1 MSSEELNEPAPP
13 SGTESR
19 IVRVALRNLFLDP
32 NNYRFIDH
40 ADYVKVEEADLANA
54 DVQRRTTGFILG
66 RNQENVRDLI
76 DSIKQNGWLPVD
88 QIQVRRLESGK
99 YVVVEGNRRIA
110 TLKHLQA
117 KYENESADI
126 GSLDPALF
134 SSISVVNYN
143 EPSPEHHL
151 VLMGLKH
158 ISGNKKWPA
167 LNQAQLLRT
176 LFQEYKLD
184 IDEICKRLGIY
195 RKTFTT
201 ALKTLDL
208 CEEYK
213 RSDYGDQFRSDK
225 FSIFQEVIKSPAI
238 RKWLGWEDSE
248 PLPTNKGNLRRL
260 FSWLSYEQDIEIE
273 GEDITDAHGREPIIT
288 ATNQVREL
296 SKIIADPKAIE
307 NLEKTKSLSDAAWSS
322 ESFVKNRV
330 DDSLSELERGVNL
343 LFSQLTY
350 LDDDA
355 LGRVEEIKRKIE
367 GLAAAGEGTP
377 KVLRRE
383 ANRDQFLITP
393 PASFTELT
401 LVNYKK
407 FKNVHFSPFSKINL
421 FAGPNNCGKTSVL
434 EAIYLLSQQSSIDAL
449 LEVIKWRG
457 KIYDDLNPRWLA
469 EQVPANFQIV
479 GSFGGGQSSLE
490 GGTLK
495 EDSVAHH
502 RAFYLS
508 SIRLQSNHSGV
519 SQDSMTRLFEN
530 SDRSTE
536 TTGEKVLCAA
546 AFSTPFASA
555 ERGALRVA
563 NQHSIEQ
570 NVKRRIIEFVRRH
583 FDSGIDAIELVDSFD
598 RFLVTHNSGLKT
610 FDLSDYG
617 EGLQR
622 VFHIGLQTSLA
633 RNGILLVDEIDN
645 AIHTSLLPQFV
656 DLLVDL
662 TTELNV
668 QLFATS
674 HSKECIDAFAN
685 NPRSRALL
693 QGFGLSIHNGAVGAK
708 ALSGEELKTLNDLMG
723 ADLRQAK

>member
-1 MSSEELNEPAPP
+1 MSSEELNEPTST

-19 IVRVALRNLFLDP
+19 IVRVALRNLLLDP

-40 ADYVKVEEADLANA
+40 TDYQKVPESNLADADI
-54 DVQRRTTGFILG
+54 QRRTTVFILG

-88 QIQVRRLESGK
+88 QIQVRRLETGK
-99 YVVVEGNRRIA
+99 YLVVEGNRRIA

-117 KYENESADI
+117 KFETESADI
-126 GSLDPALF
+126 GCLDPAIF
-134 SSISVVNYN
+134 SGVSVVNYN

-167 LNQAQLLRT
+167 LNQAQLLKT
-176 LFQEYKLD
+176 LFQEHRLD

-225 FSIFQEVIKSPAI
+225 FSIFQEVVKSPAI
-238 RKWLGWEDSE
+238 RRWLGWDDSE
-248 PLPTNKGNLRRL
+248 PLPTNKDNLRRL
-260 FSWLSYEQDIEIE
+260 FSWLSYEQDIENE
-273 GEDITDAHGREPIIT
+273 GEDITDSQVREPIIT
-288 ATNQVREL
+288 AANQVREL
-296 SKIIADPKAIE
+296 SKIIADAKAVE

-330 DDSLSELERGVNL
+330 DDSLSQLEHGVNL

-355 LGRVEEIKRKIE
+355 LGRVEDIKRKIE
-367 GLAAAGEGTP
+367 GLSAAGEETP
-377 KVLRRE
+377 KILRKE
-383 ANRDQFLITP
+383 SSRDQFLVATH
-393 PASFTELT
+393 STFSELT
-401 LVNYKK
+401 LTNYKK
-407 FKNVHFSPFSKINL
+407 FKNVKFSPFSKINL

-434 EAIYLLSQQSSIDAL
+434 EAIYLLSQQASVDAL

-469 EQVPANFQIV
+469 DQVPAGFKLSGV
-479 GSFGGGQSSLE
+479 FGGASSTLE
-490 GGTLK
+490 GGILK
-495 EDSVAHH
+495 EEAVAQH
-502 RAFYLS
+502 RAFYLN
-508 SIRLQSNHSGV
+508 SIRLRSTHAETIQESV
-519 SQDSMTRLFEN
+519 TRLFEN

-536 TTGEKVLCAA
+536 TTGDKILCPA
-546 AFSTPFASA
+546 AFSTPFAAA
-555 ERGALRVA
+555 ERGALRIA
-563 NQHSIEQ
+563 NQHSIEL
-570 NVKRRIIEFVRRH
+570 NVKRRILEFVRRH
-583 FDSGIDAIELVDSFD
+583 FDTGIDAIELVDSFD
-598 RFLVTHNSGLKT
+598 RFLVTHNSGLKA
-610 FDLSDYG
+610 FDLADYG

-633 RNGILLVDEIDN
+633 KNGILLVDEIDN

-662 TTELNV
+662 ACELNV

-674 HSKECIDAFAN
+674 HSKECIDAFVG
-685 NPRSRALL
+685 NPRARALL
-693 QGFGLSIHNGAVGAK
+693 QGFGLSVQNGQVSAK
-708 ALSGEELKTLNDLMG
+708 ALSGDELKTLNDLMD